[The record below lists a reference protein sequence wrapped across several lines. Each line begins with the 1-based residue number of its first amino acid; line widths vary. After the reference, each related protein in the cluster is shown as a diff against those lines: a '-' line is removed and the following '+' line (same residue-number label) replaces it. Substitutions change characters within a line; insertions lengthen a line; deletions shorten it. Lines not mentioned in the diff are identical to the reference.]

1 MWKML
6 IPDHRDPDLGQLIT
20 IRSARVSAEVR
31 LAALLE
37 VLAVVKET
45 GKLWAD
51 ARGFLVA
58 GVRSISRAM
67 KL

>member
-6 IPDHRDPDLGQLIT
+6 IADHRDPDLGQLIT
-20 IRSARVSAEVR
+20 IRSARVSVEVR
-31 LAALLE
+31 LATL
-37 VLAVVKET
+37 LAVVKET

-51 ARGFLVA
+51 SREFLVA
-58 GVRSISRAM
+58 GVRSSRP